1 MPTKVLSNK
10 LPWITS
16 CVLLL
21 AVPIPAKAF
30 SVNLDTFTPIT
41 NALGEPSEVF
51 NSVPS
56 TATINERPINE
67 GGFGNFFQ
75 DSSFLL
81 LGANPNQTIFNDNHT
96 VGISAVLSNDIE
108 ILAENADRDLD
119 INLDWTFQGNSD
131 GILSGTNL
139 DDLDTFSLAI
149 VGADVGSLENPV
161 ELELFATTQ
170 YQEQRDYK
178 ITIPGGLSTGTYN
191 VLATVVEPS
200 LDIPLLSNDSVFTED
215 TPLAAGPNDNS
226 AAGIGD
232 MNITLSSDV
241 NSSSVPFEFTPTT
254 GLFIV
259 GSIWGLL
266 RWQKRKNLVGNN
278 ELKS

>member
-1 MPTKVLSNK
+1 MRNITNRIT
-10 LPWITS
+10 WATS

-30 SVNLDTFTPIT
+30 NVNLDTFTPRT
-41 NALGEPSEVF
+41 NILGEPSEVF
-51 NSVPS
+51 NNVTS
-56 TATINERPINE
+56 TATIDETPIDE

-75 DSSFLL
+75 DSPFLL
-81 LGANPNQTIFNDNHT
+81 LGANPNRNIFDDEHT

-119 INLDWTFQGNSD
+119 INLDWTFRGNSD

-139 DDLDTFSLAI
+139 DDLDTFSLAV
-149 VGADVGSLENPV
+149 VGVNVGSQENPLNV
-161 ELELFATTQ
+161 NRELLLTTE
-170 YQEQRDYK
+170 YQEQRDYT

-191 VLATVVEPS
+191 IVATVVEPS
-200 LDIPLLSNDSVFTED
+200 LDIPIPLLSNDSVFTED

-232 MNITLSSDV
+232 MNVTLSSDT
-241 NSSSVPFEFTPTT
+241 NSSSVPFEFSPTT

-266 RWQKRKNLVGNN
+266 RFQKRNI
-278 ELKS
+278 

>member
-1 MPTKVLSNK
+1 MNRTTWV
-10 LPWITS
+10 TS

-30 SVNLDTFTPIT
+30 NVNLDSFTPIT
-41 NALGEPSEVF
+41 NTLGEPSEVF
-51 NSVPS
+51 NNVSS
-56 TATINERPINE
+56 TATINETSIDE

-81 LGANPNQTIFNDNHT
+81 LGAEPDRTIFDDNHT
-96 VGISAVLSNDIE
+96 VGISTVLSNDIE
-108 ILAENADRDLD
+108 ILADNADRDLD

-131 GILSGTNL
+131 GTLSGTNL

-149 VGADVGSLENPV
+149 VGADTLSQQNLASVNTD
-161 ELELFATTQ
+161 LFATTE
-170 YQEQRDYK
+170 YQEQRDYT

-191 VLATVVEPS
+191 IVATVVEPS
-200 LDIPLLSNDSVFTED
+200 LDISSPSNDSVFTED

-241 NSSSVPFEFTPTT
+241 NSSSVPFEFSPTT

-266 RWQKRKNLVGNN
+266 RFQKRKNLVGNN